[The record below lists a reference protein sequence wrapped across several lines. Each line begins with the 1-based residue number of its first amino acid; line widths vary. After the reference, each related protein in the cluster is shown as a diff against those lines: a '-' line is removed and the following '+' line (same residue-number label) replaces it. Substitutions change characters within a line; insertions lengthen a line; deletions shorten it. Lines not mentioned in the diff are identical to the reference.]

1 MAYDK
6 TQSIDAFLTATGAKQ
21 PTPGGGSISALAGA
35 LAAAMG
41 EMVVNYS
48 IGKKDLAAHQDV
60 LREALTELHR
70 ARQMLLELM
79 IEDQSAYEALSGA
92 RKLPASDP
100 QRSAKLDA
108 ALLACIRIPQ
118 AIGTTAAAVL
128 DLCNRL
134 ADKVN
139 KSLLSDLAVCA
150 ELSMA
155 TVRCAAYNVRV
166 NLADLADATDRQHFE
181 HSATRMVVD
190 AGQVIREAIARIWAS
205 QGHA

>member
-6 TQSIDAFLTATGAKQ
+6 TQTIDAFLAATAAKQ
-21 PTPGGGSISALAGA
+21 PTPGGGSVAALAGA

-48 IGKKDLAAHQDV
+48 MGKKELADHQDV
-60 LREALTELHR
+60 LKHALTELSR

-79 IEDQSAYEALSGA
+79 IEDQSAYEALTAA
-92 RKLPASDP
+92 RKLPPGDP
-100 QRSAKLDA
+100 HRAGKVDA

-128 DLCNRL
+128 DLCDQL
-134 ADKVN
+134 ADKSN
-139 KSLLSDLAVCA
+139 KYLLSDLAVCA

-155 TVRCAAYNVRV
+155 TVRCASYNVRV
-166 NLADLADATDRQHFE
+166 NLSDVTDSSDRKHFDQ
-181 HSATRMVVD
+181 SASRMVAD
-190 AGQVIREAIARIWAS
+190 SSKVIRATIPKILARQATP
-205 QGHA
+205 